1 MTHVALS
8 PQLEAS
14 TGLHGVEGFLADT
27 RIASRTPARTGN
39 ILKINFLCRGGGGE
53 GVRPG
58 GPNKCNPDS
67 KNTEPD
73 THSAVMFKDLDPDAD
88 FFLNGHLDPV
98 RIY

>member
-8 PQLEAS
+8 PHLEAS

-27 RIASRTPARTGN
+27 RIASRTPARVGN
-39 ILKINFLCRGGGGE
+39 ILKIKRGGGG

-58 GPNKCNPDS
+58 GPYTCNPDS

-73 THSAVMFKDLDPDAD
+73 THSAVMFKDLDRDAD

>member
-1 MTHVALS
+1 M
-8 PQLEAS
+8 
-14 TGLHGVEGFLADT
+14 
-27 RIASRTPARTGN
+27 SR
-39 ILKINFLCRGGGGE
+39 RGGGGG

-58 GPNKCNPDS
+58 GPYTCNPDS
-67 KNTEPD
+67 KNNKPD